1 MNNNDLVAKLW
12 KLCDN
17 LRDGGVSYQNYVNEL
32 ASLLFLKMCKE
43 TGQEADYL
51 PEGYRWDDLKSRI
64 GQEQLQFYRK
74 MLVHLGE
81 DKKKLVQAI
90 FHNVSTTI
98 TEPKQITELVSNMDS
113 LDWYSGTRGKSRD
126 DFGDMYEGLLQK
138 NANETKSG
146 AGQYFTPRPLI
157 KTIIHLLKPQPREV
171 VQDPAAGTAGF
182 LIEAD
187 RYVKSQTNDLDDL
200 DGDTQDFQ
208 IHRAFIGLEL
218 VPGTRRLALMNCL
231 LHDIEG
237 NLDHGGAIRL
247 GNTLGSDGENLPQ
260 ADIVATN
267 PPFGSAAGTNIT
279 RTFVHPTSNK
289 QLCFMQHIIETL
301 RPGGR
306 AAVVVPDNVLFEGGK
321 GTDIRRDLM
330 DKCHLHTI
338 LRLPTGIFYAQGVKT
353 NVLFFTKGTVANP
366 HQDKNCTNDVW
377 VYDLRTNMPSF
388 GKRTPFTE
396 QHLQPFETVYGEDP
410 HGLSPRTEGEWSFN
424 AEESEV
430 ADSEENK
437 DTDQHQATSRWRKF
451 SREWIRTAKSDSLDI
466 SWLKDKDSIDADS
479 LPEPDVLAAEA
490 MGELVQALGELD
502 ALMRELGAGDEAD
515 AQRQLLNEAFGEV
528 KA

>member
-1 MNNNDLVAKLW
+1 MNTSSLVQKVW
-12 KLCDN
+12 NFCHT
-17 LRDGGVSYQNYVNEL
+17 LRDDGVGYGDYLEQLTY
-32 ASLLFLKMCKE
+32 LLFLKLAHEYAQPPYERDTRIPAGHDWASLRAM
-43 TGQEADYL
+43 TGEPLERQYL
-51 PEGYRWDDLKSRI
+51 ATLHRLGGEPGMLGAIFFKAQNKIQDPAKLSR
-64 GQEQLQFYRK
+64 
-74 MLVHLGE
+74 
-81 DKKKLVQAI
+81 LVQMIDAEDWI
-90 FHNVSTTI
+90 
-98 TEPKQITELVSNMDS
+98 S
-113 LDWYSGTRGKSRD
+113 LDADTK
-126 DFGDMYEGLLQK
+126 GDLYEGLLQK

-247 GNTLGSDGENLPQ
+247 GNTLGSDGENLPK
-260 ADIVATN
+260 AHIVATN

-301 RPGGR
+301 HPGGR

-338 LRLPTGIFYAQGVKT
+338 LRLPSGIFYAQGVKT

-366 HQDKNCTNDVW
+366 NQDKNCTDDVW

-388 GKRTPFTE
+388 GKRTPFTDE
-396 QHLQPFETVYGEDP
+396 HLQPFERVYGEDP

-424 AEESEV
+424 AEETEV

-437 DTDQHQATSRWRKF
+437 NTDQHLATSRWRKF
-451 SREWIRTAKSDSLDI
+451 SREWIRSAKSDSLDI
-466 SWLKDKDSIDADS
+466 SWLKDKDSIDADN

-502 ALMRELGAGDEAD
+502 ALMRELGASDEAD
-515 AQRQLLNEAFGEV
+515 AQRQLLEEAFGGV
-528 KA
+528 KE

>member
-1 MNNNDLVAKLW
+1 M
-12 KLCDN
+12 
-17 LRDGGVSYQNYVNEL
+17 
-32 ASLLFLKMCKE
+32 
-43 TGQEADYL
+43 
-51 PEGYRWDDLKSRI
+51 
-64 GQEQLQFYRK
+64 
-74 MLVHLGE
+74 
-81 DKKKLVQAI
+81 
-90 FHNVSTTI
+90 
-98 TEPKQITELVSNMDS
+98 
-113 LDWYSGTRGKSRD
+113 
-126 DFGDMYEGLLQK
+126 
-138 NANETKSG
+138 
-146 AGQYFTPRPLI
+146 
-157 KTIIHLLKPQPREV
+157 
-171 VQDPAAGTAGF
+171 
-182 LIEAD
+182 
-187 RYVKSQTNDLDDL
+187 
-200 DGDTQDFQ
+200 
-208 IHRAFIGLEL
+208 
-218 VPGTRRLALMNCL
+218 
-231 LHDIEG
+231 
-237 NLDHGGAIRL
+237 
-247 GNTLGSDGENLPQ
+247 
-260 ADIVATN
+260 
-267 PPFGSAAGTNIT
+267 
-279 RTFVHPTSNK
+279 
-289 QLCFMQHIIETL
+289 
-301 RPGGR
+301 
-306 AAVVVPDNVLFEGGK
+306 PDNVLFEGGK

-410 HGLSPRTEGEWSFN
+410 HGLSPRAEGEWSFN

-437 DTDQHQATSRWRKF
+437 NTDQHQATSRWRKF
-451 SREWIRTAKSDSLDI
+451 SREWIHSAKSDSLDI